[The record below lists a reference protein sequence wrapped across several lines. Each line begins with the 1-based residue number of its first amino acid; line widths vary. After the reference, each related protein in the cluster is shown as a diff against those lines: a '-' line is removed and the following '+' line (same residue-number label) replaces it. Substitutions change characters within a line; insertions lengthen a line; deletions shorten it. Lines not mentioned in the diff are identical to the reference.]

1 MRILSYASTPHDAS
15 YCVIENGKIVLH
27 NELERFTRIKHD
39 GLFNN
44 KPPFSDTIKNLIFK
58 DFKIEDFDQFVSVW
72 GWHADIGEEIFTETG
87 KKIDYVGHHTCH
99 ASSVFY
105 NSNFEKSII
114 FTFDGGGF
122 ENDWYNSTNCVFLGN
137 ENKIYPVYRGHT
149 FNIGS
154 IWTFFLQSV
163 LDMGFAC
170 SPKGDESGTLMAMAS
185 FGDPSKYLSKI
196 NELRFENLWAW
207 QESSNM
213 KYTELITFFREEIQ
227 KSDENRFHIAAA
239 LQYTTEELMI
249 HFVFS
254 HLDTTPDTKQI
265 KNICFSGG
273 VSLNCVALGK
283 ISKILIEKGYNVFCD
298 QAPNDSGLSIGA
310 AKYTWYHILDNPRV
324 QEHHTSYL
332 GKTYTSSQV
341 LDTLTNYENLT
352 ITQNIDVDKIVDLLT
367 GSKIIS
373 LFNEGSESGKRALGN
388 RSIIADP
395 RFAYMKDLINLK
407 VKHRKSY
414 RPFAPSVLREE
425 VPNWFEFDIDSPY
438 MSFAVPVRE
447 EKRQFVP
454 AILHNDNTARL
465 QTVTSQDN
473 GYYYDLIRMFFE
485 KTGVPMILNTS
496 FNNQEPI
503 VETPKHAIDCFLNT
517 QIDYLYFVKEKLL
530 VSKSV

>member
-1 MRILSYASTPHDAS
+1 MKILSYASIPHDAS
-15 YCVIENGKIVLH
+15 YCVIENGKIILH

-39 GLFNN
+39 GCGFDRN
-44 KPPFSDTIKNLIFK
+44 KKFDRF
-58 DFKIEDFDQFVSVW
+58 EDFMFKEYDIDSYDCLSSVFSYHYMVDENRW
-72 GWHADIGEEIFTETG
+72 INSG
-87 KKIDYVGHHTCH
+87 KTINYVGHHTCH
-99 ASSVFY
+99 AASVYY
-105 NSNFEKSII
+105 NSNFDNSLV

-122 ENDWYNSTNCVFLGN
+122 DLDWYYCLNCVFLGVG
-137 ENKIYPVYRGHT
+137 NKLNPVYRGFS
-149 FNIGS
+149 FNISHWWVHILNILG
-154 IWTFFLQSV
+154 
-163 LDMGFAC
+163 MGDVF
-170 SPKGDESGTLMAMAS
+170 SDKGDESGTLMAMS
-185 FGDPSKYLSKI
+185 SLGDPMKYLSYFLPMRH
-196 NELRFENLWAW
+196 NCNPNL
-207 QESSNM
+207 QDFLKN
-213 KYTELITFFREEIQ
+213 EIQ

-239 LQYTTEELMI
+239 LQYTTEELMS

-324 QEHHTSYL
+324 QEQHTSYL
-332 GKTYTSSQV
+332 GKTYTLSQI

-352 ITQNIDVDKIVDLLT
+352 ITQNIDIDKIVDLLT
-367 GSKIIS
+367 SSKIIS

-473 GYYYDLIRMFFE
+473 GYYYDLISMFFE

-530 VSKSV
+530 VSKSI

>member
-15 YCVIENGKIVLH
+15 YCILEDGKIILH
-27 NELERFTRIKHD
+27 NEMERFTRVKHD
-39 GLFNN
+39 GSFNDS
-44 KPPFSDTIKNLIFK
+44 PPFSQRFKDLIFR
-58 DFKIEDFDQFVSVW
+58 DYNINDFDEFSSVW
-72 GWHADIGEEIFTETG
+72 GWHPNIGEETFINSG
-87 KKIDYVGHHTCH
+87 KNINYVGHHTSH
-99 ASSVFY
+99 ASSAYY
-105 NSNFEKSII
+105 NSNFDDSLV

-122 ENDWYNSTNCVFLGN
+122 ETDWYNCFNCVFLGVG
-137 ENKIYPVYRGHT
+137 NKLNPVYRGFF
-149 FNIGS
+149 FNMS
-154 IWTFFLQSV
+154 YWWTHILNI
-163 LDMGFAC
+163 LDMGNFF
-170 SPKGDESGTLMAMAS
+170 SNKGDESGTLMAMS
-185 FGDPSKYLSKI
+185 SLGDPMKYLSYFLPMRHDL
-196 NELRFENLWAW
+196 NPNLHDFLRH
-207 QESSNM
+207 
-213 KYTELITFFREEIQ
+213 EIE
-227 KSDENRFHIAAA
+227 KSDENRFHIAAS
-239 LQYTTEELMI
+239 LQHVTEELMS

-254 HLDTTPDTKQI
+254 HLDTTPNTQQI
-265 KNICFSGG
+265 KNVCFSGG
-273 VSLNCVALGK
+273 VSLNCVSLGK
-283 ISKILIEKGYNVFCD
+283 ISKILIERGYNVFCD

-324 QEHHTSYL
+324 QERHTSYL
-332 GKTYTSSQV
+332 GKTYTSSEI

-352 ITQNIDVDKIVDLLT
+352 ITQDIDLDKVVDLLT

-395 RFAYMKDLINLK
+395 RFGYMKDLINLK

-425 VPNWFEFDIDSPY
+425 VANWFEFDIDSPY

-465 QTVTSQDN
+465 QTVTQQDN
-473 GYYYDLIRMFFE
+473 GYYYDLIKMFFE
-485 KTGVPMILNTS
+485 KTGVPMLLNTS

>member
-1 MRILSYASTPHDAS
+1 MRLLSYASTPHDAS
-15 YCVIENGKIVLH
+15 YCILEDGKIILH
-27 NELERFTRIKHD
+27 NEMERFTRVKHD
-39 GLFNN
+39 GSFNDS
-44 KPPFSDTIKNLIFK
+44 PPFPQRFKDLIFR
-58 DFKIEDFDQFVSVW
+58 DYNINDFDEFSSVW
-72 GWHADIGEEIFTETG
+72 GWHSNIGEETFINSG
-87 KKIDYVGHHTCH
+87 KNINYVGHHTCH
-99 ASSVFY
+99 ASSVFF
-105 NSNFEKSII
+105 NSNFQDSTI

-122 ENDWYNSTNCVFLGN
+122 ETDWYLATNCVFVGN
-137 ENKIYPVYRGHT
+137 NNKLHPIYKGYT
-149 FNIGS
+149 CNIGS
-154 IWTFFLQSV
+154 IWTFFLQQIF
-163 LDMGFAC
+163 DMGFAC
-170 SPKGDESGTLMAMAS
+170 SPMGDESGTIMAMSS
-185 FGDPSKYLSKI
+185 FGDKNKYLSKM
-196 NELRFENLWAW
+196 NELKYDNLWGW
-207 QESSNM
+207 EESRNS
-213 KYTELITFFREEIQ
+213 KYNNFINFFRDEIE
-227 KSDENRFHIAAA
+227 KSNENKFHISAS
-239 LQYTTEELMI
+239 LQHITEEFMS

-254 HLDTTPDTKQI
+254 HLDNSINGQQI
-265 KNICFSGG
+265 KNVCFSGG
-273 VSLNCVALGK
+273 VSLNCVSLGK
-283 ISKILIEKGYNVFCD
+283 ISKILIERGYNVFCD

-324 QEHHTSYL
+324 QERHTSYL
-332 GKTYTSSQV
+332 GKTYTSSEI

-352 ITQNIDVDKIVDLLT
+352 ITQDIDLNKVVDLLT

-395 RFAYMKDLINLK
+395 RFGYMKDLINLK

-465 QTVTSQDN
+465 QTVTQQDN
-473 GYYYDLIRMFFE
+473 GYYYDLIKMFFE
-485 KTGVPMILNTS
+485 KTGVPMLLNTS

>member
-1 MRILSYASTPHDAS
+1 MRILSISSTPHDAS
-15 YCVIENGKIVLH
+15 YCILEDGKVILH

-39 GLFNN
+39 GCFFEKELFKEKFRN
-44 KPPFSDTIKNLIFK
+44 FIF
-58 DFKIEDFDQFVSVW
+58 DEYRMDDFDEIASVW
-72 GWHADIGEEIFTETG
+72 GWHHDIGEEIFTYAA
-87 KKIDYVGHHTCH
+87 KKINYVGHHTCH
-99 ASSVFY
+99 ASSAFY
-105 NSNFEKSII
+105 NSNFDNSII

-122 ENDWYNSTNCVFLGN
+122 DLDWYNSCNNVFLGMQ
-137 ENKIYPVYRGHT
+137 EKVIPVYRGFS
-149 FNIGS
+149 FNIS
-154 IWTFFLQSV
+154 NWYFNV
-163 LDMGFAC
+163 LYALGMSCIFNER
-170 SPKGDESGTLMAMAS
+170 GDESGTLMAMS
-185 FGDPSKYLSKI
+185 ILGDPNKY
-196 NELRFENLWAW
+196 
-207 QESSNM
+207 SNYFKSM
-213 KYTELITFFREEIQ
+213 RYSTDSGLDSFFRQEIE
-227 KSDENRFHIAAA
+227 KSDENRFHIAAS
-239 LQYTTEELMI
+239 LQHATEELMS

-254 HLDTTPDTKQI
+254 HLDTTPNTQQI
-265 KNICFSGG
+265 KNVCFSGG
-273 VSLNCVALGK
+273 VSLNCVSLGK

-324 QEHHTSYL
+324 QERHTSYL
-332 GKTYTSSQV
+332 GKTYTSSEI
-341 LDTLTNYENLT
+341 LDTLMNYENLT
-352 ITQNIDVDKIVDLLT
+352 ITQDIDLDKVVDLLT

-395 RFAYMKDLINLK
+395 RFGYMKDLINLK

-465 QTVTSQDN
+465 QTVTQQDN
-473 GYYYDLIRMFFE
+473 GYYYELIKMFFE
-485 KTGVPMILNTS
+485 KTGVPMLLNTS

-530 VSKSV
+530 VSKKINLN